1 MDLGYQECY
10 KETNELAAER
20 YELAAERIA
29 EIAEAAQ
36 TPEPFAEYFQKNAAY
51 LQNLRAL
58 YEKGKGGSLVARS
71 MEECEADNAALY
83 GEILPEAYGRS
94 YANPAYA
101 AARLGETFGG
111 ALSLLA
117 AHLRTACG
125 EVFRG
130 NLMQLTIAMEL
141 FVEIYNCFEGA
152 VADALPQEKEVQQI
166 LYWHFHDYRE
176 IFDERSVRC
185 LVNPAEDFEKEIVM
199 QADLSDLRYL
209 YRYGAYIGDNERQ
222 IAAYLNTL
230 PEADIQAMADTY
242 TEGYRIG
249 F

>member
-1 MDLGYQECY
+1 MGYQECY

-20 YELAAERIA
+20 YELVAERIA

-36 TPEPFAEYFQKNAAY
+36 APEPFAEYFRTNAGY
-51 LQNLRAL
+51 LQSLRAL
-58 YEKGKGGSLVARS
+58 YEKGKSGSLAARS
-71 MEECEADNAALY
+71 MEECEADNEALY
-83 GEILPEAYGRS
+83 GEILPEAYGHS

-141 FVEIYNCFEGA
+141 FVEVYNCFEGA
-152 VADALPQEKEVQQI
+152 AADALPQEKEVQQI
-166 LYWHFHDYRE
+166 LYWYFHDYRE

-209 YRYGAYIGDNERQ
+209 
-222 IAAYLNTL
+222 
-230 PEADIQAMADTY
+230 
-242 TEGYRIG
+242 
-249 F
+249 